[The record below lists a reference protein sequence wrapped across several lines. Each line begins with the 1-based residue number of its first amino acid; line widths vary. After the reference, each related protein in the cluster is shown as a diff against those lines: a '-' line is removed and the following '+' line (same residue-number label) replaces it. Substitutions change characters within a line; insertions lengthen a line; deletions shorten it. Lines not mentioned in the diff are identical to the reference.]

1 MERINIMSQ
10 LSSTTLQHAGLSRS
24 SAHESLGSGLADWSA
39 ALGRVGLAAIF
50 LWSGYGKLVYM
61 DGNIGYMKAFGVPAP
76 ELLIWPALL
85 AELIGGAMLL
95 LGLRA
100 RWAALALIAF
110 TLPATLIFH
119 AYWGAPAD
127 QVMNAQIHFMKNLA
141 ILGGLLTVAVHGS
154 GRMALD
160 RA

>member
-1 MERINIMSQ
+1 MSQ
-10 LSSTTLQHAGLSRS
+10 LSLTTLQHPGVAQSNARKAL
-24 SAHESLGSGLADWSA
+24 APALADWAS

-50 LWSGYGKLVYM
+50 LWSGYGKLVHM

-95 LGLRA
+95 VGLKA
-100 RWAALALIAF
+100 RWAAVALIVF
-110 TLPATLIFH
+110 TLPATFIFH

-141 ILGGLLTVAVHGS
+141 ILGGLLTVVAHGA
-154 GRMALD
+154 GRVALD

>member
-1 MERINIMSQ
+1 MNPSSQ
-10 LSSTTLQHAGLSRS
+10 TTLQYPGIGPSNVPAT
-24 SAHESLGSGLADWSA
+24 AAPALADWAS

-50 LWSGYGKLVYM
+50 LWAGYGKLVHM

-95 LGLRA
+95 IGLKA
-100 RWAALALIAF
+100 RLAALALIAF
-110 TLPATLIFH
+110 TLPASFIFH
-119 AYWGAPAD
+119 AWWGAPAD

-141 ILGGLLTVAVHGS
+141 ILGGLLTVVAHGA
-154 GRMALD
+154 GRVALD
-160 RA
+160 RR

>member
-1 MERINIMSQ
+1 MSQ
-10 LSSTTLQHAGLSRS
+10 LSSTTLQHAGLGQSNVQET
-24 SAHESLGSGLADWSA
+24 AAPALADWAS

-50 LWSGYGKLVYM
+50 LWSGYGKLVHM
-61 DGNIGYMKAFGVPAP
+61 DGTLGYMKAFGVPAP

-95 LGLRA
+95 VGLKA

-110 TLPATLIFH
+110 TLPATFIFH
-119 AYWGAPAD
+119 AYWGVPAD
-127 QVMNAQIHFMKNLA
+127 QVMNAQVHFMKNLA
-141 ILGGLLTVAVHGS
+141 ILGGLLTVVAHGA
-154 GRMALD
+154 GRVALD

>member
-1 MERINIMSQ
+1 MSQ
-10 LSSTTLQHAGLSRS
+10 LSSTTLQHPGFGQSNAQETV
-24 SAHESLGSGLADWSA
+24 APTLADWAS
-39 ALGRVGLAAIF
+39 ALGRVGLAALF
-50 LWSGYGKLVYM
+50 LWAGYGKLVHM

-95 LGLRA
+95 VGLKA
-100 RWAALALIAF
+100 RWAAVALIAF
-110 TLPATLIFH
+110 TLPATFIFH

-141 ILGGLLTVAVHGS
+141 ILGGLLTVVAHGA
-154 GRMALD
+154 GRVALD